1 MRDYDI
7 ICFCFD
13 SEICKRVLGVLNVQ
27 NNQQVQHVS
36 LHETDIQ
43 LQRFAENVLNRASV
57 LLSNHIQLFFR
68 CVMDFRT
75 VYDLLPFV

>member
-13 SEICKRVLGVLNVQ
+13 SEIRIWVLGVQNVQ

-36 LHETDIQ
+36 LHETDI
-43 LQRFAENVLNRASV
+43 
-57 LLSNHIQLFFR
+57 
-68 CVMDFRT
+68 
-75 VYDLLPFV
+75 